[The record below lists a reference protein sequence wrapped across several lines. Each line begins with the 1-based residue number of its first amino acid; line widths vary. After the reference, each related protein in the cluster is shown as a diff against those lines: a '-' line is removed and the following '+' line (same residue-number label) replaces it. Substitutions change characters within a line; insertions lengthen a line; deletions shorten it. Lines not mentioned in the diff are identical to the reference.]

1 MKYLRTIIPFL
12 TTLLLIVSFSGSVF
26 AATSNDSV
34 GLTGTI
40 SAAPPTTGATITFPN
55 TNQVF
60 TNVPINAAGLCPGT
74 VLVKMFKNNVFAG
87 SVQCA
92 NGSYSIQIDLF
103 SGTNELVARVYDDL
117 DQAGPDSNI
126 VNVSFNDTKTGSRNR
141 VSITSNFA
149 KRGAFPGETLTW
161 PLLLSGGNGP
171 YAVSIDWGDGTAAD
185 LSSQPFPGAFNIKH
199 IYKDAGVYNII
210 IKVVDTDGSSA
221 YLQLVGV
228 GNGPLSQ
235 TNTTTGK
242 SASQPV
248 SSANTKII
256 WQPALIIFPF
266 IISTFWLGKRY
277 AVSMIKR
284 KINRGEQPFAN

>member
-1 MKYLRTIIPFL
+1 
-12 TTLLLIVSFSGSVF
+12 
-26 AATSNDSV
+26 
-34 GLTGTI
+34 
-40 SAAPPTTGATITFPN
+40 
-55 TNQVF
+55 
-60 TNVPINAAGLCPGT
+60 
-74 VLVKMFKNNVFAG
+74 MFKNNVFAG

-103 SGTNELVARVYDDL
+103 SGANELVARVYDDL

-126 VNVSFNDTKTGSRNR
+126 VNVSFNDTKTGSKNR
-141 VSITSNFA
+141 VTLTSNFA

-161 PLLLSGGNGP
+161 PLVISGGSGP

-199 IYKDAGVYNII
+199 IYKDAGIYNII

-235 TNTTTGK
+235 SNTTTGK

-248 SSANTKII
+248 SSANTKIV

>member
-1 MKYLRTIIPFL
+1 
-12 TTLLLIVSFSGSVF
+12 
-26 AATSNDSV
+26 
-34 GLTGTI
+34 
-40 SAAPPTTGATITFPN
+40 
-55 TNQVF
+55 
-60 TNVPINAAGLCPGT
+60 
-74 VLVKMFKNNVFAG
+74 MFKNNVFAG
-87 SVQCA
+87 SVQCT

-103 SGTNELVARVYDDL
+103 SGANELVARVYDDL

-126 VNVSFNDTKTGSRNR
+126 VNVSFNDTKTGSKNR
-141 VSITSNFA
+141 VTLTSNFA

-161 PLLLSGGNGP
+161 PLVISGGSGP

-199 IYKDAGVYNII
+199 IYKDAGIYNII

-248 SSANTKII
+248 SSVNTKIV

-277 AVSMIKR
+277 ELSMLKR
-284 KINRGEQPFAN
+284 KINRGEHPFS